1 MDIGAVLGEIIIFK
15 KIVLSPAPLMLMTN
29 NERKQMIK
37 EANRKARL
45 KEKRLAYR
53 LSKSDWDINTCE
65 EYFQKH

>member
-1 MDIGAVLGEIIIFK
+1 
-15 KIVLSPAPLMLMTN
+15 MTN